1 MLTDHV
7 YISPLIAEKAHKL
20 DDISDFI
27 DIYDATTL
35 RSISACPRLYEY
47 AVIQGLREPQAAGL
61 SRFLMAGRALHEAM
75 DLFMIFSDRD
85 MALEAMLS
93 EWGDTDD
100 VPCPEWEAHLAKAH
114 LEIVLK
120 NYMDYAITDLVQYK
134 PIDIELE
141 DLDFTNILAAK
152 FRMLDGKVI
161 LGESSILYE
170 VEHEHHKFPYAIK
183 PDIIV
188 ENGGGNVYVM
198 DHKTTSAYLSDWK
211 LREHR
216 VSNQLR
222 GYIGVLRNILNRPIH
237 GGIINSVYVGK
248 SASNIKFGGSRF
260 KLSKYIWDADH
271 AIEALKNQWAWIQ
284 TIKFYEGLGYYPQN
298 AGELCRSCRYGKVCD
313 MDPELREGVI
323 YTDYVPNK
331 KTPFF
336 QI

>member
-1 MLTDHV
+1 MLTDYV
-7 YISPLIAEKAHKL
+7 YISPQIAEKAAVL

-35 RSISACPRLYEY
+35 KYISACPRRYQY
-47 AVIQGLREPQAAGL
+47 GVIQGLREPETNL

-75 DLFMIFSDRD
+75 DLFMVFSDRD
-85 MALEAMLS
+85 MALEAMFS

-100 VPCPEWEAHLAKAH
+100 VSCPEWEAHLTKPH

-120 NYMDYAITDLVQYK
+120 NYMDYAATDLHRYR
-134 PIDIELE
+134 PIDVMLE
-141 DLDFTNILAAK
+141 DLNFTNILAAK
-152 FRMLDGKVI
+152 FRMLGDKVI

-170 VEHEHHKFPYAIK
+170 VEHEGFKFPYAIK

-198 DHKTTSAYLSDWK
+198 DHKTTSAYLSEWK

-222 GYIGVLRNILNRPIH
+222 PYIFVLREILGRVIH
-237 GGIINSVYVGK
+237 GGLINSVYVGK
-248 SASNIKFGGSRF
+248 SASSVKFGGSRF
-260 KLSKYIWDADH
+260 KLSKYLWNSDH
-271 AIEALKNQWAWIQ
+271 AAEAVRNQWAWIKS
-284 TIKFYEGLGYYPQN
+284 TEFYRDIDYYPQ
-298 AGELCRSCRYGKVCD
+298 ASGELCRSCRYGKLCD
-313 MDPELREGVI
+313 MDPELREGVA
-323 YTDYVPNK
+323 YTDFVPNK

-336 QI
+336 KI